1 MENYQIM
8 QAGRILAEFT
18 RVLGMQAE
26 NMQKQQQGQPIQ
38 YGEDAFNVAAA
49 NIEFYVEQLK

>member
-8 QAGRILAEFT
+8 QVGRMLAVFT
-18 RVLGMQAE
+18 RVIGMQAE
-26 NMQKQQQGQPIQ
+26 NMQKQQQGQPTQ
-38 YGEDAFNVAAA
+38 YSEDAFNVAVA